1 MAAKG
6 SNAKLDVIAKLQ
18 EVFGENFIGEVDK
31 RVYVYANDGGEMVQ
45 IAIAM
50 TCPKTPVE
58 ASPAVAASGTVLQ
71 CKIDP
76 DGKTTDY
83 TGVKG
88 PIPQSG
94 AFEISDEESE
104 KVADL
109 LAELNISTK

>member
-1 MAAKG
+1 MAKG
-6 SNAKLDVIAKLQ
+6 SNAKVDVIAKLQ
-18 EVFGENFIGEVDK
+18 EVFGDNFIGEVDK
-31 RVYVYANDGGEMVQ
+31 RVYVWANDGNGEMVQ

-58 ASPAVAASGTVLQ
+58 TSPAVAASGTVLQ

-88 PIPQSG
+88 PIPQGG

-109 LAELNISTK
+109 LAELNISTN